1 MQRTL
6 PLSPKDDRLFFFVT
20 LAIMIIG
27 RHRPGKFMLI
37 VISPAKTL
45 DYDTPPVSKTHTK
58 PAMLKQSQQLV
69 EILRGHA
76 LPELAK
82 LMNLSTKLAQL
93 NFDRYQAWKPPFSLN
108 NAKQAVLAMKGDVY
122 TGLDAES
129 FSPDDFAFA
138 QRHLRILSGL
148 YGLLKPLD
156 LMQPYRLEMGTKLT
170 NPQGGDLYSFWGDG
184 ISQAVNKALK
194 GQGDDI
200 LINLASN
207 EYFKSIRPKLIQGR
221 IITPQFK
228 EKRGDAYRTIGIFAK
243 RARGLMSR
251 HIIEQRLRD
260 PEQIK
265 GFKNDGYRFSKQL
278 SKGDQWVFVRG

>member
-1 MQRTL
+1 M
-6 PLSPKDDRLFFFVT
+6 T
-20 LAIMIIG
+20 LAIITSTY
-27 RHRPGKFMLI
+27 HNQPNQMLI

-45 DYDTPPVSKTHTK
+45 DYETAPVTRTHTK

-69 EILRGHA
+69 EILRNHSA
-76 LPELAK
+76 LELAQ
-82 LMNLSTKLAQL
+82 LMNLSTKLTKL
-93 NFDRYQAWKPPFSLN
+93 NFDRYREWKTPFSLKD
-108 NAKQAVLAMKGDVY
+108 AKQAVLAMKGDVY

-129 FSPDDFAFA
+129 FNSTDFAFV
-138 QRHLRILSGL
+138 QQHLRILSGL

-156 LMQPYRLEMGTKLT
+156 LMQPYRLEMGTKLA
-170 NPQGGDLYSFWGDG
+170 NPQGSDLYSFWGDG
-184 ISQAVNKALK
+184 ISRAINKALEA
-194 GQGDDI
+194 QGDDI

-251 HIIEQRLRD
+251 HIIKQRLRD
-260 PEQIK
+260 PEQLK
-265 GFKNDGYRFSKQL
+265 GFKSDGYRFSKQL
-278 SKGDQWVFVRG
+278 SKGDQWIFVRG